1 MHLAAHSLKI
11 PKRFA
16 PILFA
21 FLMSASLGGVM
32 SATVTAV
39 NTGLEAGFL
48 GRWLQAYAL
57 AFSLAFPSVTFIA
70 PVVRHFVDRLTN

>member
-1 MHLAAHSLKI
+1 MHFAAQNLNI

-21 FLMSASLGGVM
+21 FFMSATLGGLMSAM
-32 SATVTAV
+32 ITVV

-57 AFSLAFPSVTFIA
+57 AFSLAFPSVTLIA
-70 PVVRHFVDRLTN
+70 PAVRRFVDRLTN